1 MVYFQESILGN
12 IKTEV
17 NFFPLNLKSRQIY
30 VSKTADN
37 VKIPI
42 EFRMICMGKKYLRIW
57 KLERGPILGGKK
69 ISCQRK
75 DDFFSSVDTGDCG
88 HDPATGQSCLHIT
101 LVQCHCEL
109 VDRIFCN
116 CSQVSQY
123 MKLLSSESI
132 RNSIFIT
139 YFFSISSLFFTCKCL
154 IKYSMLGT

>member
-30 VSKTADN
+30 VSKQQI
-37 VKIPI
+37 VKIPV

-75 DDFFSSVDTGDCG
+75 DDFMCGHGDCG

-101 LVQCHCEL
+101 LAQCHCEL

-123 MKLLSSESI
+123 MNLLSSESI

-154 IKYSMLGT
+154 IKYSTLGT